1 MLYYLF
7 IILILIY
14 IYYFNDNDIKHD
26 IIKHNNILNNK
37 ILEQFKIYNFINNEI
52 YSNIVVNVYEYKNKS
67 LKIIKNYKTTINN
80 FINTKTE
87 NLSQVVIELD
97 NNIDFMH
104 VLNLIKKDL
113 SKYYNVKKL
122 KKFKLRIS
130 KTPWLYPAHFDCING
145 KLLQLYNKRIIN
157 TVKFKNIKKF
167 NNLDKKL
174 PNYIKKFN
182 TSKSTIL
189 LPGDL
194 IEIPMQLIHS
204 VEGYSLDNN
213 NISIALSFST
223 DTKNVNCEKIFNK
236 KFKYRNHEL
245 INGYL

>member
-1 MLYYLF
+1 MIYYLL

-14 IYYFNDNDIKHD
+14 IYYFSNYDIKHN
-26 IIKHNNILNNK
+26 IVKHNNILNNI

-52 YSNIVVNVYEYKNKS
+52 YSNIVVDVYEYKNKS

-80 FINTKTE
+80 FINSKTD
-87 NLSQVVIELD
+87 NLSQAVIELD
-97 NNIDFMH
+97 NNINFMY

-157 TVKFKNIKKF
+157 TVKFKDINKF

-174 PNYIKKFN
+174 PSYIKKFN

-194 IEIPMQLIHS
+194 IEIPIQLIHS

-213 NISIALSFST
+213 NISIALSFCT

-236 KFKYRNHEL
+236 KFKYRNNEL